1 MVKALIRKG
10 DMTTHGG
17 KVIEGFSDYTIQNIP
32 VAGVG
37 HKTIC
42 PLCKGV
48 FPIIQGYGGITV
60 NGIFVALEGH
70 VTACGAKL
78 IPSQHEEVVDEGGG
92 DDVMGA
98 AAQQPEQTQYA
109 RLSDNQQSMIND
121 GVYRPNH
128 DQGKI
133 TSIADEN
140 SFNNINPPD
149 RSLPMDKHGRML
161 PDREYPHTQYAIKK
175 SKSKPGSSYPQ
186 AREWDYDK
194 NGKLV
199 PKRDID
205 FTDHNRPSI
214 HTDPHQHEWIKR
226 SEKGSLERGDPKPI
240 DIPKDKGWHNE
251 ITTGSDSKVETPA
264 TTDTIDPDIVDP
276 EIIEIPIP

>member
-78 IPSQHEEVVDEGGG
+78 IPSQHEEVVDDGGG
-92 DDVMGA
+92 ADVMGA

-109 RLSDNQQSMIND
+109 RLSDNQRSMINE
-121 GVYRPNH
+121 GVYFDFLALAYSFSQDAVLVSEPHLLNDQLYGLNDQYHLWYKDHLANAFPNKKAYLALYSH
-128 DQGKI
+128 D
-133 TSIADEN
+133 
-140 SFNNINPPD
+140 
-149 RSLPMDKHGRML
+149 
-161 PDREYPHTQYAIKK
+161 
-175 SKSKPGSSYPQ
+175 
-186 AREWDYDK
+186 
-194 NGKLV
+194 
-199 PKRDID
+199 
-205 FTDHNRPSI
+205 
-214 HTDPHQHEWIKR
+214 
-226 SEKGSLERGDPKPI
+226 
-240 DIPKDKGWHNE
+240 
-251 ITTGSDSKVETPA
+251 
-264 TTDTIDPDIVDP
+264 
-276 EIIEIPIP
+276 